1 MKSMTLLCILTVV
14 GISLTATPVQ
24 AKKPAAEVQQA
35 TKHQQQPPLLMDRA
49 QIHALN
55 TAISQK
61 MGGPITDETAPMT
74 AEKLKSELSRY
85 QMKRAL
91 YHDGR
96 LMTEKEKKELISC
109 AYGRIPSVIPL
120 RYGVTVKRTDLKSFP
135 TGMRAYSAPTDRD
148 FDVFQETTVDP
159 AVPVLIYHEDATG
172 RFLFVRAYF
181 YRGWVPKESVAE
193 TDRATWLTYAAPKE
207 KAVVTNRVLTLGKG
221 KDTAL
226 YQMGSSLPLEKG
238 HLLLPMRDQ
247 AGRLVIQKEKARFDD
262 SLHKGPL
269 PYTEENLLILAR
281 RHLGAPYGWGG
292 RKESV
297 DCSALTQDVYRSMGI
312 ELPRNSGEQARTTPG
327 VSFQGL
333 SRKALIAVKDIA
345 CWKSPLYAR
354 TYHDLQRRKKRNPH
368 GDPCLRIQGCQGKGR
383 RSESTCHES
392 RRNTG
397 GNPGKQRRD
406 AAHEGYE
413 GDSDKVE
420 GCQAVTSL
428 RLSPSCGQGR
438 GCQAKAGKDALML
451 KDRRGKDLTAAP
463 NRVLHLTA
471 ETSSQRGLAARTV
484 FCL

>member
-148 FDVFQETTVDP
+148 FDVFQETAVDP

-207 KAVVTNRVLTLGKG
+207 KAVVQIGSLHWEREKTQPFTKWEAPFPLKRAIFSFPCEIRQAALSSKKKKRVLMTPC
-221 KDTAL
+221 T
-226 YQMGSSLPLEKG
+226 
-238 HLLLPMRDQ
+238 R
-247 AGRLVIQKEKARFDD
+247 
-262 SLHKGPL
+262 GPS
-269 PYTEENLLILAR
+269 PT
-281 RHLGAPYGWGG
+281 
-292 RKESV
+292 RKKT
-297 DCSALTQDVYRSMGI
+297 CLF
-312 ELPRNSGEQARTTPG
+312 LPG
-327 VSFQGL
+327 VISVRPMAGAAEK
-333 SRKALIAVKDIA
+333 KASIAR
-345 CWKSPLYAR
+345 P
-354 TYHDLQRRKKRNPH
+354 
-368 GDPCLRIQGCQGKGR
+368 
-383 RSESTCHES
+383 S
-392 RRNTG
+392 RR
-397 GNPGKQRRD
+397 
-406 AAHEGYE
+406 
-413 GDSDKVE
+413 
-420 GCQAVTSL
+420 TSIGPWE
-428 RLSPSCGQGR
+428 SSCR
-438 GCQAKAGKDALML
+438 E
-451 KDRRGKDLTAAP
+451 
-463 NRVLHLTA
+463 TA
-471 ETSSQRGLAARTV
+471 ENRPARHRA
-484 FCL
+484 FPFKGYREKRAYRC

>member
-281 RHLGAPYGWGG
+281 RHLGAPYGWRQKRKRRLLGPHAG
-292 RKESV
+292 RLSV
-297 DCSALTQDVYRSMGI
+297 HGNRAAAKQR
-312 ELPRNSGEQARTTPG
+312 RTGPHDTG
-327 VSFQGL
+327 RFL
-333 SRKALIAVKDIA
+333 SRAIAKSAPIAVKDIA

>member
-61 MGGPITDETAPMT
+61 MGGPITDETTPMT

-91 YHDGR
+91 YHEGR
-96 LMTEKEKKELISC
+96 LMTEKEKKDLISC

-148 FDVFQETTVDP
+148 FDVFQETAVDP

-226 YQMGSSLPLEKG
+226 YQMGRSLPLE
-238 HLLLPMRDQ
+238 
-247 AGRLVIQKEKARFDD
+247 
-262 SLHKGPL
+262 
-269 PYTEENLLILAR
+269 
-281 RHLGAPYGWGG
+281 
-292 RKESV
+292 
-297 DCSALTQDVYRSMGI
+297 
-312 ELPRNSGEQARTTPG
+312 
-327 VSFQGL
+327 
-333 SRKALIAVKDIA
+333 
-345 CWKSPLYAR
+345 
-354 TYHDLQRRKKRNPH
+354 
-368 GDPCLRIQGCQGKGR
+368 
-383 RSESTCHES
+383 
-392 RRNTG
+392 
-397 GNPGKQRRD
+397 
-406 AAHEGYE
+406 
-413 GDSDKVE
+413 
-420 GCQAVTSL
+420 
-428 RLSPSCGQGR
+428 
-438 GCQAKAGKDALML
+438 
-451 KDRRGKDLTAAP
+451 
-463 NRVLHLTA
+463 
-471 ETSSQRGLAARTV
+471 
-484 FCL
+484 

>member
-148 FDVFQETTVDP
+148 FDVFQETAVDP

-333 SRKALIAVKDIA
+333 SRKA
-345 CWKSPLYAR
+345 
-354 TYHDLQRRKKRNPH
+354 
-368 GDPCLRIQGCQGKGR
+368 
-383 RSESTCHES
+383 
-392 RRNTG
+392 
-397 GNPGKQRRD
+397 
-406 AAHEGYE
+406 
-413 GDSDKVE
+413 
-420 GCQAVTSL
+420 
-428 RLSPSCGQGR
+428 RLSLLKTLPVGSLLYMPGHIMIYSGEKN
-438 GCQAKAGKDALML
+438 GIPMVIHALGS
-451 KDRRGKDLTAAP
+451 KGVREKG
-463 NRVLHLTA
+463 
-471 ETSSQRGLAARTV
+471 AARKVPVMKVVETPV
-484 FCL
+484 EILGSSGVTLLMRVTKGIVIR

>member
-148 FDVFQETTVDP
+148 FDVFQETAVDP

-181 YRGWVPKESVAE
+181 LPRLGAKRKRSRNRPRHMADVC
-193 TDRATWLTYAAPKE
+193 RAQGKSRRHKLGPLHWEREKTQPFTKWEAPFPLKRAIFSFPCE
-207 KAVVTNRVLTLGKG
+207 IRQATLSSKKKKRVLMTPC
-221 KDTAL
+221 T
-226 YQMGSSLPLEKG
+226 
-238 HLLLPMRDQ
+238 R
-247 AGRLVIQKEKARFDD
+247 
-262 SLHKGPL
+262 GPS
-269 PYTEENLLILAR
+269 PT
-281 RHLGAPYGWGG
+281 
-292 RKESV
+292 RKKT
-297 DCSALTQDVYRSMGI
+297 CLF
-312 ELPRNSGEQARTTPG
+312 LPG
-327 VSFQGL
+327 VISVRPMAGAAEKKASIARPSRRTSIGPWESSCRETAENRPARHRAFPFKGL
-333 SRKALIAVKDIA
+333 SRKARLSLLKTLPVG
-345 CWKSPLYAR
+345 SLLYMPGHIMIYSGEKNGIPMVIHA
-354 TYHDLQRRKKRNPH
+354 L
-368 GDPCLRIQGCQGKGR
+368 GIQGCQGKR
-383 RSESTCHES
+383 A
-392 RRNTG
+392 
-397 GNPGKQRRD
+397 PFGK
-406 AAHEGYE
+406 Y
-413 GDSDKVE
+413 
-420 GCQAVTSL
+420 
-428 RLSPSCGQGR
+428 LS
-438 GCQAKAGKDALML
+438 
-451 KDRRGKDLTAAP
+451 
-463 NRVLHLTA
+463 
-471 ETSSQRGLAARTV
+471 
-484 FCL
+484 